1 MPINSFE
8 NYPMSWKPKLLD
20 RTPPI
25 YTKLAQKL
33 EEDIRGGFLKPGDRL
48 PPQRELADYLDLHL
62 STITRTY
69 KLCEKRGLLCA
80 KVGQGTFVASD
91 VHTSDI
97 LLYSQEY
104 TDLIE
109 LGTVHPPY
117 HENEDI
123 IKFMRRVFLQPDIK
137 NFLEYKSP
145 AGTEMQ
151 RKTISQWLKKID
163 VNVSSENVLLASGS
177 QNAICAILLGLF
189 HAGEKIGTNSH
200 SFSGLKSVAKM
211 VGVQLIPLPERD
223 GVLVCEELER
233 FCKAENLKGL
243 YFVPEYHNP
252 TTHSLTDNE
261 RTCIG
266 TIAKQLDLIIIE
278 DGINRML
285 RDTAQLPLFAYAPEQ
300 TIHIFSVS
308 KFLCPGLR
316 MAYISSPSR
325 FKSALD
331 TALYNMNLMVSPL
344 NAEIVNRIF
353 NSPMLDTIVKEKRC
367 ELRRRNNM
375 VNELLEKYEVY
386 GEDTCSFRWLML
398 PPQWKNGMEFQQFAK
413 KMGIQVF
420 CAEKFSVGNVIS
432 PKAIRICISA
442 PSTNEILETGI
453 EKLAKALERAK
464 M

>member
-8 NYPMSWKPKLLD
+8 NYPMSWKPELID

-25 YTKLAQKL
+25 YTRLAQKL
-33 EEDIRGGFLKPGDRL
+33 EEDIRSGRLKPGDKL

-69 KLCEKRGLLCA
+69 KLCEERGLLCA

-91 VHTSDI
+91 VHTTDI

-104 TDLIE
+104 SDLIE

-117 HENEDI
+117 QDNEEI
-123 IKFMRRVFLQPDIK
+123 IKFMKKIFLQPDMK
-137 NFLEYKSP
+137 HFLEYKSP
-145 AGTEMQ
+145 AGTDMQ
-151 RKTISQWLKKID
+151 RKTVSEWLKKID
-163 VNVSSENVLLASGS
+163 VDVPPESILFASGS

-189 HAGEKIGTNSH
+189 HAGDRIGTNSH
-200 SFSGLKSVAKM
+200 SFSGLKSIAKM
-211 VGVQLIPLPERD
+211 VGVQLIPLPEKN
-223 GVLVCEELER
+223 GVLNCQDLER
-233 FCKAENLKGL
+233 FCKTENLKGL

-252 TTHSLTDNE
+252 TTHSLTDDE
-261 RTCIG
+261 RRCIG
-266 TIAKQLDLIIIE
+266 KIAKQFDFIVLE
-278 DGINRML
+278 DAINRML
-285 RDTAQLPLFAYAPEQ
+285 RDTVQRPLFAYAPEQ

-316 MAYISSPSR
+316 MAYLSVPLR
-325 FKSALD
+325 YKGALD

-353 NSPMLDTIVKEKRC
+353 NSPMLDKIIEEKRM
-367 ELRRRNNM
+367 ELRKR
-375 VNELLEKYEVY
+375 NELVNHMLCDYEVL

-398 PPQWKNGMEFQQFAK
+398 PPPWKNGMEFEQFAK
-413 KMGIQVF
+413 RMGLQVF

-432 PKAIRICISA
+432 PRAIRICISA
-442 PSTNEILETGI
+442 PPTIEKLQIGI
-453 EKLAKALERAK
+453 EKLAKALLGN
-464 M
+464 

>member
-8 NYPMSWKPKLLD
+8 NYPMSWKPELLD

-25 YTKLAQKL
+25 YTKLANKL
-33 EEDIRGGFLKPGDRL
+33 EEDIHRGTLKPGDKL
-48 PPQRELADYLDLHL
+48 PPQRELADFLDLHL

-69 KLCEKRGLLCA
+69 KLCEERGLLCA

-91 VHTSDI
+91 VHTSNI

-104 TDLIE
+104 TDFIE

-117 HENEDI
+117 HDNQEI
-123 IKFMRRVFLQPDIK
+123 IKFMKLIFLQPDIK

-145 AGTEMQ
+145 AGTDMQ
-151 RKTISQWLKKID
+151 RKTISQWLNKIH
-163 VNVSSENVLLASGS
+163 VSVLPENILLASGS

-189 HAGEKIGTNSH
+189 RGGERIGTNSH
-200 SFSGLKSVAKM
+200 SFSGLKSIAKM
-211 VGVQLIPLPERD
+211 VGVQLIPLPERN
-223 GVLVCEELER
+223 GVLICDDLER
-233 FCKAENLKGL
+233 FCRTENLKGL

-261 RTCIG
+261 RACIG
-266 TIAKQLDLIIIE
+266 RTAKQLNLIVIE

-285 RDTAQLPLFAYAPEQ
+285 RETEQLPLFTYAPEH

-316 MAYISSPSR
+316 IAYISSPPCY
-325 FKSALD
+325 KAALD
-331 TALYNMNLMVSPL
+331 NALYNMNLMVSPL

-353 NSPMLDTIVKEKRC
+353 NSSILEQLIEEKRR
-367 ELRRRNNM
+367 ELRQRNSI
-375 VNELLEKYEVY
+375 VNQLLGKYEIY

-398 PPQWKNGMEFQQFAK
+398 PPQWKSGMEFELFAK
-413 KMGIQVF
+413 EVGLQVF
-420 CAEKFSVGNVIS
+420 CAEKFSVGNVLS
-432 PKAIRICISA
+432 PKAIRICVSA
-442 PSTNEILETGI
+442 PPTKEALKAGI
-453 EKLAKALERAK
+453 EKLAETLEKGRQ
-464 M
+464 

>member
-8 NYPMSWKPKLLD
+8 NYPMSWKPELID

-25 YTKLAQKL
+25 YTRLAQKL
-33 EEDIRGGFLKPGDRL
+33 EEDIRSGRLKPGDKL

-69 KLCEKRGLLCA
+69 KLCEERGLLCA

-91 VHTSDI
+91 VHTTDI

-104 TDLIE
+104 SDLIE

-117 HENEDI
+117 HDNEEI
-123 IKFMRRVFLQPDIK
+123 IKFMKKIFLQPDMK
-137 NFLEYKSP
+137 HFLEYKSP
-145 AGTEMQ
+145 AGTDMQ
-151 RKTISQWLKKID
+151 RKTVSEWLKKID
-163 VNVSSENVLLASGS
+163 VEVPPESILFASGG

-189 HAGEKIGTNSH
+189 HAGDRIGTNSH
-200 SFSGLKSVAKM
+200 SFSGLKSIAKM
-211 VGVQLIPLPERD
+211 VGVQLIPLPEKN
-223 GVLVCEELER
+223 GVLNCQDLER
-233 FCKAENLKGL
+233 FCKTENLKGL

-252 TTHSLTDNE
+252 TTHSLTDDE
-261 RTCIG
+261 RRCIG
-266 TIAKQLDLIIIE
+266 KIAKKLNLIVLE
-278 DGINRML
+278 DAINRML
-285 RDTAQLPLFAYAPEQ
+285 RDTLQRPLFAYAPQ
-300 TIHIFSVS
+300 HTIHIFSVS

-316 MAYISSPSR
+316 MAYLSVP
-325 FKSALD
+325 FQYKEALD

-353 NSPMLDTIVKEKRC
+353 NSPMLDKIIEEKRM
-367 ELRRRNNM
+367 ELRKRNSL
-375 VNELLEKYEVY
+375 VNHILRDYEVL

-398 PPQWKNGMEFQQFAK
+398 PPPWKNGMEFEQFAK
-413 KMGIQVF
+413 SVGLQVF

-442 PSTNEILETGI
+442 PPTIEKLQMGI
-453 EKLAKALERAK
+453 EKLVKALIRG
-464 M
+464 